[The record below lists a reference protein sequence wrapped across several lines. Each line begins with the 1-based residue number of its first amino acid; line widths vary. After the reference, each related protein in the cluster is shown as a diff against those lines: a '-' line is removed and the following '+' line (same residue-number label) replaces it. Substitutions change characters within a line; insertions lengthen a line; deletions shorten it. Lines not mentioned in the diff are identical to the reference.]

1 MARFRTVI
9 FLLILFFILSTTVI
23 LILVGRGYR
32 LDLTTR
38 SLKPNGLLLAASVPN
53 GASVFIDGKLTT
65 ATDSPVSLPPGDYEI
80 EIKKDSF
87 HPWKKSIKIEKELVT
102 KTEAYLFPLV
112 PDLRPLTYTGVK
124 NPVLSPDGSKI
135 VYAAA
140 DASFWLADLDEGPF
154 GFFTRE
160 PRLLLKN
167 SLFMDFSKAS
177 FLWSPDSRQ
186 LLISSKD
193 GKANFL
199 LDPNQSPAKL
209 VDINQTISIIKEQ
222 WQNDIKSKLKV
233 QTEKL
238 PGPLAEI
245 LDTKASLLAF
255 SADQTKIFYTA
266 TASAAIPENLAAGVL
281 GASTQKEERLLKP
294 GSSYAYDLK
303 EDRNFAVSVTPGRP
317 STSILSWFPT
327 CRHLLLVEKDRISLV
342 EYDGTNKQEVYS
354 GFFEYP
360 FVFSSPSAN
369 KLILLTRL
377 TSDKTAPLNLYAL
390 NLK

>member
-9 FLLILFFILSTTVI
+9 FLAILFFILSTTAI
-23 LILVGRGYR
+23 LILLARGYKI
-32 LDLTTR
+32 DLTTKT
-38 SLKPNGLLLAASVPN
+38 LKPTGLLLATSVPN
-53 GASVFIDGKLTT
+53 GASVFINGKLTT
-65 ATDSPVSLPPGDYEI
+65 ATDSPLSLPPGDYEI

-87 HPWKKSIKIEKELVT
+87 HPWKKSLKIEKELVT

-135 VYAAA
+135 VYAAT
-140 DASFWLADLDEGPF
+140 DANLWLADLDEGPF

-186 LLISSKD
+186 ILISSKD

-209 VDINQTISIIKEQ
+209 VDINQSISILQEQ

-238 PGPLAEI
+238 PEPLAEI
-245 LDTKASLLAF
+245 LDAKASLLAF
-255 SADQTKIFYTA
+255 SLDQTKILYTA
-266 TASAAIPENLAAGVL
+266 TASAVIPENLAAGVL

-294 GSSYAYDLK
+294 GLFYAYDLK
-303 EDRNFAVSVTPGRP
+303 EDRNFFIADTKHVDK
-317 STSILSWFPT
+317 LSWFPT
-327 CRHLLLVEKDRISLV
+327 SRHLLLVEKNKISLV
-342 EYDGTNKQEVYS
+342 EYDGANKQEVYS